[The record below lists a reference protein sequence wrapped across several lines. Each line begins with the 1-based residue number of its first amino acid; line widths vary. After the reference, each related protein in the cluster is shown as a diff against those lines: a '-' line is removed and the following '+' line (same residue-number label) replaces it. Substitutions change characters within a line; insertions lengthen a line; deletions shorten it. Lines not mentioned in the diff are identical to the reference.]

1 MLTLLDRYIFRE
13 LFSPFLSTLTALSF
27 IIFAKEMLRLIDL
40 LVSKGVGVWSLLKII
55 AYLLPSFLVL
65 TLPIACLIASISTF
79 SRLSFDNELTAMRA
93 AGMSLWRLSV
103 PVFLFSIF
111 VFLATLFLSQWGQPW
126 SNVSLKGLAMSVIE
140 DQLSLALD
148 SGVFNEPVPN
158 LTIYVPDPKEAGKV
172 QGVFI
177 SDQRDPKKSLVI
189 VGESFRVLHDARRK
203 QLGLRLFEGAIHQ
216 IPPDLNYYHEVGFET
231 YDFWMSVPPPQGM
244 GTTERKS
251 YEEIIQKLD
260 ESDWKDSGNLR
271 RLMEHYKD
279 LGFPVASLLLGL
291 LGLPVGIIS
300 KRSGKAGGFAIGLG
314 IIVGFYLLNI
324 FGEFLVTTFIVH
336 PFVGAWFPNVMVLA
350 LTGALYMK
358 ASRR

>member
-13 LFSPFLSTLTALSF
+13 LFSPFLSTLIALCF

-40 LVSKGVGVWSLLKII
+40 LVSKGVGVWSLLKIV

-93 AGMSLWRLSV
+93 AGLSLWRLTV
-103 PVFLFSIF
+103 PVFMFSLF

-158 LTIYVPDPKEAGKV
+158 LTIFVPDPKEAGKV

-177 SDQRDPKKSLVI
+177 SDQRDPEKSLVI
-189 VGESFRVLHDARRK
+189 VGQSFRILHDARRK

-216 IPPDLNYYHEVGFET
+216 IPPDLHYYHEVGFKT
-231 YDFWMSVPPPQGM
+231 YDFWMSVPPPAGM
-244 GTTERKS
+244 GTTQRKS
-251 YEEIIQKLD
+251 YEEIIQQLNK
-260 ESDWKDSGNLR
+260 SDWKDSGNLR

-324 FGEFLVTTFIVH
+324 FGEYLVTTFIVH
-336 PFVGAWFPNVMVLA
+336 PFVGAWFPNVMVLG
-350 LTGALYMK
+350 LTGVLYMK